1 MPTALVTGATAG
13 LGAAFVRALAARDYD
28 LVLVARDESRL
39 RNTAADLA
47 GRTEVV
53 VADLATDAGC
63 ALVQARLAR
72 GVDLLVNNAGLGNAL
87 PFEESELAAEENLLD
102 VNVRAVMRLTHA
114 ALPAMLAAGDGA
126 ILNVASVAGFAPG
139 ARGASYSASK
149 AWVITFSESLH
160 LQVADRGVRV
170 LALCPGFTRTEFHA
184 RAGMDTSGIPDRLWL
199 DADRVVADGLAALD
213 RGRARSIPGAAY
225 KIIVAATRVVPA
237 GFQRTVAGALRSRM
251 PTKRR
256 SP

>member
-47 GRTEVV
+47 GRAEVL

-87 PFEESELAAEENLLD
+87 PFQESDLATEENLLD

-126 ILNVASVAGFAPG
+126 VLNVASVAGFAPG

-170 LALCPGFTRTEFHA
+170 LALCPGFIRTEFHA

-199 DADRVVADGLAALD
+199 DADRVVADGLAALE

-251 PTKRR
+251 PTKR
-256 SP
+256 